1 MVDRVLL
8 DASGLKVSKPGVD
21 VKTASEAGL
30 TFNSEW
36 SAMSRL
42 IFGSFTVNPN
52 VGNTRTIMYGKTFT
66 YRPLVFT
73 VVHPYGS
80 SGDLFG
86 PSRQHIGTAAYFIF
100 LNPSPP
106 NRYVVDVR
114 NDRFVFQNNSSM
126 TEGAWTA
133 NAIIRYA
140 IWDHGLG

>member
-8 DASGLKVSKPGVD
+8 HSAGLKVSKPGVD

-30 TFNSEW
+30 IFNSEW

-42 IFGSFTVNPN
+42 IFGSFSVNPN
-52 VGNTRTIMYGKTFT
+52 SANTRTILYGKSFT

-73 VVHPYGS
+73 VVHPYAA

-86 PSRQHIGTAAYFIF
+86 PARQHIGTAGFFAFYS
-100 LNPSPP
+100 PSPA
-106 NRYVVDVR
+106 NRYIVDVR

-126 TEGAWTA
+126 TEGDWTS

-140 IWDHGLG
+140 VWDHGLG

>member
-8 DASGLKVSKPGVD
+8 DASGLKVSKPGID
-21 VKTASEAGL
+21 VKTASEVGL
-30 TFNSEW
+30 IFNSEW

-52 VGNTRTIMYGKTFT
+52 VGNTRTIMYGKIFT

-73 VVHPYGS
+73 VVHPYGA
-80 SGDLFG
+80 SGDLLG
-86 PSRQHIGTAAYFIF
+86 PARQHIGTAGYFVF
-100 LNPSPP
+100 LNPTPA

-114 NDRFVFQNNSSM
+114 NDRFVFQNNPSM
-126 TEGAWTA
+126 TEDAWTA